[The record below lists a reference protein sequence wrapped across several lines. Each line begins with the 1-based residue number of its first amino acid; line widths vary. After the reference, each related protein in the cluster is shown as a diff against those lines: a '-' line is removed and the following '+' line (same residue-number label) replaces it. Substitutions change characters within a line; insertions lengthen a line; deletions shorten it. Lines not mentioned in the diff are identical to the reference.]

1 MYNIRFTRL
10 CYLLTLLVV
19 IVRVMSR
26 VRVSLLTDPPAVG
39 GVLDKPD
46 QLDKEERNRTV
57 AVETSGGKRR
67 RG

>member
-1 MYNIRFTRL
+1 
-10 CYLLTLLVV
+10 
-19 IVRVMSR
+19 MSR

-39 GVLDKPD
+39 GVSDKPD
-46 QLDKEERNRTV
+46 QSDEEERNGTV

>member
-1 MYNIRFTRL
+1 M
-10 CYLLTLLVV
+10 
-19 IVRVMSR
+19 RVMSR